1 MAVTPT
7 EVDTGSQTAT
17 ITTLH
22 TLNSGTPPRTTD
34 GIFVLR
40 VDVSALVMGDAVE
53 FLVAEEVQNDSG
65 TARDAII
72 GELVGA
78 QGDNDWWHSVPFL
91 LANGWD
97 FKLRQTV
104 GTGRA
109 FPWSIWQL

>member
-7 EVDTGSQTAT
+7 VLDSGSQTAT

-22 TLNSGTPPRTTD
+22 VLGGPTRTTA

-40 VDVSALVMGDAVE
+40 VDVSALAMGDAVE
-53 FLVAEEVQNDSG
+53 FLVAEEVQNNSG

-78 QGDNDWWHSVPFL
+78 QGDNDWWHSPPFL

-97 FKLRQTV
+97 FKLRQTI

>member
-1 MAVTPT
+1 MPVTPT
-7 EVDTGSQTAT
+7 VLDSGSQTAV
-17 ITTLH
+17 IGTLH
-22 TLNSGTPPRTTD
+22 VLGGPTRTTD
-34 GIFVLR
+34 GVFVLR
-40 VDVSALVMGDAVE
+40 VDVNALVAGDAVE
-53 FLVAEEVQNDSG
+53 FLCAEEVQNDSG

-72 GELVGA
+72 GELAGP
-78 QGDNDWWHSVPFL
+78 QGDNDWWHSAPML

>member
-7 EVDTGSQTAT
+7 VLDSGSQTAT

-22 TLNSGTPPRTTD
+22 VLGGPTRTVA

-40 VDVSALVMGDAVE
+40 VDVNALAMGDAVE
-53 FLVAEEVQNDSG
+53 FLVAEEVQNNSG

-72 GELVGA
+72 GELSGA
-78 QGDNDWWHSVPFL
+78 QGDNDWWHSAPFL

-97 FKLRQTV
+97 FKLRQTI